1 MRVYNPTPRELQQWY
16 SGAPAAWI
24 AVKGTYDPKLA
35 RRVLQDQ
42 GQDELIKQLEA
53 AKAL

>member
-1 MRVYNPTPRELQQWY
+1 
-16 SGAPAAWI
+16 
-24 AVKGTYDPKLA
+24 VKGTYDPKVA

-42 GQDELIKQLEA
+42 AQGELVKQLEA

>member
-1 MRVYNPTPRELQQWY
+1 V
-16 SGAPAAWI
+16 

-35 RRVLQDQ
+35 LRILEEQ
-42 GQDELIKQLEA
+42 GQKDLIADLKA